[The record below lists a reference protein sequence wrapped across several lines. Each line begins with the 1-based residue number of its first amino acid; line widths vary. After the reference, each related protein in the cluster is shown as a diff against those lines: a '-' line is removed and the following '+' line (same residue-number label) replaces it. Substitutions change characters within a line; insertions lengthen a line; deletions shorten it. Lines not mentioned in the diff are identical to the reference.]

1 MRVSPVLRLRRT
13 RCQLSLRHLAEAM
26 GISFG
31 YLRDLEL
38 GLRPLTA
45 RMRERHRAALRQLK
59 QPNVR

>member
-1 MRVSPVLRLRRT
+1 
-13 RCQLSLRHLAEAM
+13 M